1 MILATLG
8 SNKLVTT
15 LDAIMTELFTGIKPD
30 KILIL
35 REDSNITQLNLSP
48 VLETLGL
55 KSEVE
60 IKVLGEGI
68 KSWREGL
75 KGVNID
81 VADITPG
88 RKYMAIAVLNYS
100 NAREIRYAYLREEDK
115 GYHIF
120 GYVPLSEIT
129 VYDIRTGES
138 VNYEALKTVK
148 GEKEVTLQVDSL
160 QALLN
165 LYRLLGK
172 VEFDYNV
179 SQDVEEMCE
188 FRAGIKRF
196 AEEEEIKSL
205 VDDYLFLADTNV
217 YMKLGD
223 RIRGLT
229 WSKEKGARLLPSK
242 AVYNELLGHTISTQ
256 KGVEDLKFHIAM
268 GSFRRIHKQPPVSEI
283 RKSGDVGIIEEAKA
297 LKRELMEA
305 LAIITAD
312 EKLSIAAQSQGVKS
326 ILLHK
331 IRNGKGYEGEFLYCL
346 STYNKVS
353 ILVDGKEY
361 SFLPKHEFVVDKMVK
376 VNNINK
382 DYNYAYLLNKL
393 EGILHQKS
401 F

>member
-35 REDSNITQLNLSP
+35 REDNNITQLNLLP

-60 IKVLGEGI
+60 VKVLGEGI
-68 KSWREGL
+68 KNWREGL

-81 VADITPG
+81 IADITPG
-88 RKYMAIAVLNYS
+88 RKYMAVAVLNYS
-100 NAREIRYAYLREEDK
+100 NAKEIRYAYLKEEDR

-129 VYDIRTGES
+129 VYNIRTGEPIK
-138 VNYEALKTVK
+138 YEALKTVK
-148 GEKEVTLQVDSL
+148 GEKEVTLRVDSL

-165 LYRLLGK
+165 LYRLLGN

-179 SQDVEEMCE
+179 SPEEEEMCE
-188 FRAGIKRF
+188 FRAGFKRF
-196 AEEEEIKSL
+196 AEEEEIRKL

-217 YMKLGD
+217 YIKLGD

-242 AVYNELLGHTISTQ
+242 VVYNELLGHTNSTQ
-256 KGVEDLKFHIAM
+256 KGNEDLKFHLAM
-268 GSFRRIHKQPPVSEI
+268 GSFRRIHKQLPVSEV
-283 RKSGDVGIIEEAKA
+283 RKGGDVGIIEEAKA
-297 LKRELMEA
+297 LKKELPDG

-326 ILLHK
+326 IYLHK
-331 IRNGKGYEGEFLYCL
+331 KVNGKGYESEFLYCL
-346 STYNKVS
+346 SAYSRVS
-353 ILVDGKEY
+353 ILVNGEEY
-361 SFLPKHEFVVDKMVK
+361 SFLPKHQFLTDKMVK
-376 VNNINK
+376 LVNVNK
-382 DYNYAYLLNKL
+382 DYNYGYMLSKL
-393 EGILHQKS
+393 EEILHQKI
-401 F
+401 